1 MPSKIIF
8 MILIF
13 LSVGLNTSGQILL
26 KQGAG
31 QNPLNV
37 YIISGLF
44 AYALSTIFYIAVLGK
59 LNLSVVYPVV
69 IGLTTIGTTIAG
81 VLIFGDKVSQVGWM
95 GVGLVIAGISAIAF
109 GKIS

>member
-1 MPSKIIF
+1 MVHKLIF
-8 MILIF
+8 VILIL

-31 QNPLNV
+31 QNPLNA

-44 AYALSTIFYIAVLGK
+44 AYAVSTIFYILILGK

-81 VLIFGDKVSQVGWM
+81 VLIFGDKVSTVGWM

-109 GKIS
+109 GKIH

>member
-8 MILIF
+8 IILIL

-26 KQGAG
+26 KRGSG

-37 YIISGLF
+37 YIISGLC
-44 AYALSTIFYIAVLGK
+44 AYAVSTIFYIVVLGK

-81 VLIFGDKVSQVGWM
+81 VLIFGDKVSTVGWM